1 MLNNRQTNEL
11 DELNLTTN
19 VNDNVTSEQRST
31 NGEQNQ
37 STDQNISKTSE
48 LEDVEIK
55 ENDEEEERNRQRASL
70 VLFSSSISSLI
81 VICAFLFGLLVKFLT
96 YSEYSN

>member
-19 VNDNVTSEQRST
+19 VTDNVTSEQRST

-55 ENDEEEERNRQRASL
+55 NNEDEERNRQRVSL
-70 VLFSSSISSLI
+70 DLFSSSISSLI

>member
-1 MLNNRQTNEL
+1 
-11 DELNLTTN
+11 LNLTTN
-19 VNDNVTSEQRST
+19 VKENVTSEQRST
-31 NGEQNQ
+31 NGEQNR

-55 ENDEEEERNRQRASL
+55 EDGEEEERNRQRVSL
-70 VLFSSSISSLI
+70 VLFSSSLSSLI

-96 YSEYSN
+96 FSEYSN

>member
-55 ENDEEEERNRQRASL
+55 NNEDEERNQQRVSL